1 MIPGESI
8 RATQDKNNRP
18 GPDAAELYKTPVK
31 DKLRRKLSPYVS
43 FEERDTDLFHMC
55 RVSVVNELE
64 LVTWSLRWR
73 GASTPSMRPSESLRE
88 SSGARRGPNRRP
100 RLTKTSRVDGV
111 KTARDAVVVIM
122 RESTRLTSVT
132 RRIGIFYNDDTQWHA
147 RGVPRLRE

>member
-1 MIPGESI
+1 MRVYAPREGAPAVSRDNV

-64 LVTWSLRWR
+64 LVPGSRRWR
-73 GASTPSMRPSESLRE
+73 RCGRQRAF
-88 SSGARRGPNRRP
+88 ARAAAP
-100 RLTKTSRVDGV
+100 
-111 KTARDAVVVIM
+111 DAV
-122 RESTRLTSVT
+122 
-132 RRIGIFYNDDTQWHA
+132 RI
-147 RGVPRLRE
+147 

>member
-1 MIPGESI
+1 MRVYAPREGAPAVSRDNV

-73 GASTPSMRPSESLRE
+73 RC
-88 SSGARRGPNRRP
+88 
-100 RLTKTSRVDGV
+100 DGV
-111 KTARDAVVVIM
+111 VPRRRRCGRQRAFVRAAAPDAV
-122 RESTRLTSVT
+122 
-132 RRIGIFYNDDTQWHA
+132 RIG
-147 RGVPRLRE
+147 GLV

>member
-1 MIPGESI
+1 MREFRDNV

-64 LVTWSLRWR
+64 LVTWSRRWR
-73 GASTPSMRPSESLRE
+73 RC
-88 SSGARRGPNRRP
+88 
-100 RLTKTSRVDGV
+100 DGV
-111 KTARDAVVVIM
+111 
-122 RESTRLTSVT
+122 
-132 RRIGIFYNDDTQWHA
+132 
-147 RGVPRLRE
+147 VPRRHRGSPYVACEGAAAVS

>member
-1 MIPGESI
+1 MKTSARCRMRVYASREGAPAVSRDNV

-73 GASTPSMRPSESLRE
+73 RC
-88 SSGARRGPNRRP
+88 
-100 RLTKTSRVDGV
+100 DGV
-111 KTARDAVVVIM
+111 VPRRRRCGRQRAFVRAAAPDAV
-122 RESTRLTSVT
+122 
-132 RRIGIFYNDDTQWHA
+132 RIG
-147 RGVPRLRE
+147 GLV